1 MRASM
6 RAAREP
12 FSFRTA
18 GVRPTWP
25 HVHSFNSAGQER
37 VNHVCC
43 EYQLVVLRSEL
54 ARVKVPLVQVH
65 GLRQAQARPDPA
77 RSRGV
82 PCPSESPFPG
92 PYLHRLDSTSGEG
105 IETPTSCACGGEDQL
120 SRLALPRVL
129 SALELCQGAAD
140 SWFIPLVSLGWAA
153 RHARFR

>member
-18 GVRPTWP
+18 GVSPTWP

-54 ARVKVPLVQVH
+54 ARVKVLLVQVH
-65 GLRQAQARPDPA
+65 GLRQAQDWPDP
-77 RSRGV
+77 RSGGV
-82 PCPSESPFPG
+82 PLPSEGPFPSH
-92 PYLHRLDSTSGEG
+92 YLPILDKKGGCARRVAAASEG
-105 IETPTSCACGGEDQL
+105 YPS
-120 SRLALPRVL
+120 
-129 SALELCQGAAD
+129 
-140 SWFIPLVSLGWAA
+140 
-153 RHARFR
+153 